1 MRRGSA
7 RAADQSVIAPQEQ
20 TAAPT
25 ASVDWK
31 RSWKRALFFW
41 TLVGLSLA
49 TIVFGL
55 WLWQSDRRKVAS
67 ESRPAAAAIKPAPDF
82 ALQTLDGSQIRLSD
96 LRGKTVL
103 LNFWATWCPPC
114 KAEMPDLNALHREY
128 GEARAF
134 TVLGIDD
141 EEGQA
146 DVAAFAKQNAIAFPL
161 ALDSD
166 GVVTSD
172 RYNVRGLPTSLIID
186 RDGNIRDMWTGRISK
201 EAMLTRLQRVW

>member
-7 RAADQSVIAPQEQ
+7 RATDQSVIAPQEQ
-20 TAAPT
+20 TMSPT

-31 RSWKRALFFW
+31 RSLFFW
-41 TLVGLSLA
+41 ALVVLSFA
-49 TIVFGL
+49 TIAFGL
-55 WLWQSDRRKVAS
+55 WLRQSDRSKVAS
-67 ESRPAAAAIKPAPDF
+67 ESRPAAAAVKPAPDF
-82 ALQTLDGSQIRLSD
+82 ALKTLDGSQIHLSE

-128 GEARAF
+128 GEARNF

-166 GVVTSD
+166 GAVTSN

-186 RDGNIRDMWTGRISK
+186 REGNIRDMWAGRISK
-201 EAMLTRLQRVW
+201 EAMLTRLKRVW

>member
-7 RAADQSVIAPQEQ
+7 RATMS
-20 TAAPT
+20 PT
-25 ASVDWK
+25 ASVEWK
-31 RSWKRALFFW
+31 RSLFFW
-41 TLVGLSLA
+41 ALVVLSFA
-49 TIVFGL
+49 TIAFGL
-55 WLWQSDRRKVAS
+55 WLRQSDRSKVAS
-67 ESRPAAAAIKPAPDF
+67 ESRPAAAAVKPAPDF
-82 ALQTLDGSQIRLSD
+82 ALKTLDGSQIHLSE

-128 GEARAF
+128 GEARNF

-166 GVVTSD
+166 GAVTSN

-186 RDGNIRDMWTGRISK
+186 REGNIRDMWTGRISK
-201 EAMLTRLQRVW
+201 EAMLTRLKRVW

>member
-1 MRRGSA
+1 MS
-7 RAADQSVIAPQEQ
+7 
-20 TAAPT
+20 PT
-25 ASVDWK
+25 ASVEWK
-31 RSWKRALFFW
+31 RSLFFW
-41 TLVGLSLA
+41 ALVVLSFA
-49 TIVFGL
+49 TIAFGV
-55 WLWQSDRRKVAS
+55 WLRQSDRSKVAS
-67 ESRPAAAAIKPAPDF
+67 ESRPAAAAVKPAPDF
-82 ALQTLDGSQIRLSD
+82 ALKTLDGSQIRLSE

-128 GEARAF
+128 GEARNF

-166 GVVTSD
+166 GAVTSN

-186 RDGNIRDMWTGRISK
+186 REGNIRDMWTGRISK
-201 EAMLTRLQRVW
+201 EAMLTRLKRVW